1 MVFHCCLLS
10 LESFVFS
17 QSFFFFLHFFHSFI

>member
-10 LESFVFS
+10 LESFAFS
-17 QSFFFFLHFFHSFI
+17 QSFFFFLHFFILSF